1 MNSECKHD
9 HVSPRHS
16 SKAFRELMNQNA
28 ANCRRHFPICNSPPP
43 MLLDDVY
50 KDVFLLTCWE
60 NWAETSV
67 LFLVAFIFKH
77 SRTQE
82 KTFLVWTF
90 PSDDDFFGFSRLRL
104 TEFSL
109 RSSKETRRP
118 LDVVKLFLGVKEFFR
133 VADKSLCLHNRYK
146 SSEWNESSP
155 PAS

>member
-9 HVSPRHS
+9 HVSSRHS
-16 SKAFRELMNQNA
+16 SKAFRELMNWNA
-28 ANCRRHFPICNSPPP
+28 ANCRRHFLICNFPPP

-60 NWAETSV
+60 NGAETSV
-67 LFLVAFIFKH
+67 LFLFALIFKH
-77 SRTQE
+77 SRTE
-82 KTFLVWTF
+82 KHFWCEHSHQMISSDFL
-90 PSDDDFFGFSRLRL
+90 RMRL

-109 RSSKETRRP
+109 RSSNEIRRP
-118 LDVVKLFLGVKEFFR
+118 LNVVKLFLGVKEFFR
-133 VADKSLCLHNRYK
+133 VANKSLCLHNRYK